1 MPRHRVKSR
10 PQHRAKR
17 QEIWP
22 GRGVQPAAASE
33 PAGKCAVPRAPVVRR
48 LTIQPEYGRALRG
61 VMLTP
66 WFAVSVGI
74 VIAASL
80 TLASPH
86 AALSFPPRQDGKCEA
101 RDCRPGGTGPQP
113 AVDPGI
119 RLPVSARHYVSARVS
134 GIGVE
139 YQLLP
144 RRRDGFI
151 AVIKIEDQR
160 PLGKWSLRF
169 VLPGAR
175 IGSIIWANW
184 EPQGSAGVV
193 VQGAP
198 LPWPRSSADETRIV
212 IFGTGTPGWPTD
224 CVIDGASCSF
234 SLLGGASGQPGR

>member
-1 MPRHRVKSR
+1 MPRHRVKNR
-10 PQHRAKR
+10 PQHRAQR
-17 QEIWP
+17 QEKWP
-22 GRGVQPAAASE
+22 GRGVQSATASE
-33 PAGKCAVPRAPVVRR
+33 PPGESAVPRVPAARR
-48 LTIQPEYGRALRG
+48 LAIQPEYCRVLRG

-74 VIAASL
+74 VLAASL

-86 AALSFPPRQDGKCEA
+86 AALSFPPRQDGTCTA
-101 RDCRPGGTGPQP
+101 RDCGSGGTGPQP

-119 RLPVSARHYVSARVS
+119 RLPVSERHYVSARLS

-144 RRRDGFI
+144 RRRAGFI
-151 AVIKIEDQR
+151 AVIKIDSQR
-160 PLGKWSLRF
+160 PLGKWNLRF

-175 IGSIIWANW
+175 IGSIIWAKW
-184 EPQGSAGVV
+184 EPQGSAGVL

-198 LPWPRSSADETRIV
+198 LAWPRSSADETRIV

-234 SLLGGASGQPGR
+234 SSLGGDPGQPGR